1 MICVI
6 VILISMNTINEQ
18 KLKVESELRKLEAMG
33 GSLSGRAKNL
43 RDSLLARFPIL
54 LVFLST
60 FGLVATLYGFEK
72 VIDQIPFFVEHP
84 LMVLVAGI
92 LTLAGTG
99 ALYNKLT

>member
-1 MICVI
+1 MT
-6 VILISMNTINEQ
+6 TINEQ

-33 GSLSGRAKNL
+33 GSVTERAKDL
-43 RDSLLARFPIL
+43 RDSTFTRFPII
-54 LVFLST
+54 LVFFST

-72 VIDQIPFFVEHP
+72 VIDQIPFFEEHP
-84 LMVLVAGI
+84 FMVLVAGV